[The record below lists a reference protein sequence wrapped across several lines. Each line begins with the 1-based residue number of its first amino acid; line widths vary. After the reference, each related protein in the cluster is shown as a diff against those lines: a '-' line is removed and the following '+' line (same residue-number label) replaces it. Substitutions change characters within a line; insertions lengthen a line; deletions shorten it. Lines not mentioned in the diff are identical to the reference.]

1 MSHLVRMP
9 YRMLNII
16 MYNDWFSHFDESVK
30 ASVIEGNG
38 VEWVHIIIW
47 YAKYYVYSSTAKNS
61 WCKYI
66 EE

>member
-16 MYNDWFSHFDESVK
+16 MYNDRFSHFDESVK
-30 ASVIEGNG
+30 ANVIEGNE

-47 YAKYYVYSSTAKNS
+47 YAKYYVYSSTAKKL